1 MTNLPFGQSP
11 SNTKESSLRLV
22 INTCLN
28 CKTSYS
34 VEKSTSSLRLTY
46 CNIFCETHDLGFS
59 MDALEKGELSKKSD
73 LLKRKLELVQK
84 KSDPLESVSEPPD
97 MRIIR
102 EDNGDDDNGLV
113 PA

>member
-1 MTNLPFGQSP
+1 
-11 SNTKESSLRLV
+11 
-22 INTCLN
+22 
-28 CKTSYS
+28 
-34 VEKSTSSLRLTY
+34 
-46 CNIFCETHDLGFS
+46 